1 MSIKESTKIAL
12 RNFKRHRG
20 RTFLSILGIVI
31 GVFSVALILSLG
43 QGVKGYVMNQ
53 ITAFGT
59 NIIDISVKIP
69 GKSTMGTVTS
79 MAQGVTITS
88 LKQEDFEAIAKFD
101 FVIAQT
107 SYNTSKAWINY
118 RDKENNT
125 LLLMTSHQYLNIDQQ
140 EKIAEGRFYTER
152 EEKSFQKVA
161 VLGKD
166 VAENLFGEQSAVGQ
180 SIKIKGESFKVI
192 GTLQKRGQMAGFNYD
207 DLAFIPLKTGLK
219 TLLGVNYVMEGLVK
233 VKPDTDMPLAVSR
246 IESLLRR
253 RHNISDPSK
262 DDFQAMSM
270 DQVVAIAGDV
280 TTALNVLLILL
291 ASISLLVGGV
301 GIMDIMLASLSER
314 MKEVGLRK
322 AVGAT
327 DKDILHQFLVESALL
342 TTMGGMI
349 GIILAFMFILGLG
362 FIIQRLGIEW
372 KISFPLQG
380 AIVAL
385 LVSVGI
391 GFLFGLYPARKAAHL
406 EPIDALQKE

>member
-1 MSIKESTKIAL
+1 MSIRESTKIAL
-12 RNFKRHRG
+12 RNFKRHQG

-43 QGVKGYVMNQ
+43 QGVKSYVMSQ

-59 NIIDISVKIP
+59 DIVDITVKIP

-79 MAQGVTITS
+79 MAQGITITS
-88 LKQEDFEAIAKFD
+88 LKQEDFEAIAEFD
-101 FVIAQT
+101 FVLDQT
-107 SYNTSKAWINY
+107 SYNTSKAWANY

-125 LLLMTSHQYLNIDQQ
+125 LLLMTSHQYLNIDRQ
-140 EKIAEGRFYTER
+140 EKIAEGRFYTAQ
-152 EEKSFQKVA
+152 EESSFQKVV

-166 VAENLFGEQSAVGQ
+166 VEENLFGEQSAIGQ

-192 GTLQKRGQMAGFNYD
+192 GTLQERGQIAGFNYD

-219 TLLGVNYVMEGLVK
+219 ILLGVDYVMEGLVK
-233 VKPDTDMPLAVSR
+233 IKPDIDMSLVVSR

-262 DDFQAMSM
+262 DDFQVMSM
-270 DQVVAIAGDV
+270 DQVAAIAGDV
-280 TTALNVLLILL
+280 TTALNILLILL

-327 DKDILHQFLVESALL
+327 GKDILHQFLVESALL
-342 TTMGGMI
+342 TTVGGMI

-362 FIIQRLGIEW
+362 FITQRLGIEW
-372 KISFPLQG
+372 TISFPLQG
-380 AIVAL
+380 AIIAL

-406 EPIDALQKE
+406 EPIDALQTE